1 METSEN
7 ILYRTYT
14 AVRDSISK
22 VVVGKQDIIDKL
34 LVAVFCRGH
43 VLLEDVPGTG
53 KTLLIK
59 SLAASLDCT
68 AKRIQF
74 TPDLLPSDLTGIN
87 YYNMKKSEFEFSP
100 GPVFSNIVLADEINR
115 ATPKTQSGLLECMEE
130 RQATIDGVTHRLA
143 EPFIVVAT
151 QNPVE
156 NAGVYP
162 LPEAELD
169 RFLFKTSM
177 NYPTHEECVSILDRF
192 DGADPLSELKPAVGR
207 EDIIASQQ
215 QLDRVYVHR
224 DLKDYIASLCERT
237 RAVRQCSARCKSP
250 GRAEPASRIQG
261 LRCNRRQSVCSSPT
275 TSSARRRRCLPTAL
289 CCQAPQESSAALRRA
304 SSPIFSDRVPVP
316 TERGLGYWQA
326 K

>member
-1 METSEN
+1 METSETT
-7 ILYRTYT
+7 LFKTYT
-14 AVRDSISK
+14 AVRDNISK
-22 VVVGKQDIIDKL
+22 VVVGKQDILDMII
-34 LVAVFCRGH
+34 VAVFCRGH

-87 YYNMKKSEFEFSP
+87 YFNMKKSEFEFSP
-100 GPVFSNIVLADEINR
+100 GPVFSNILLADEINR

-130 RQATIDGVTHRLA
+130 RQATIDGVTHSLA

-156 NAGVYP
+156 TAGVYP

-177 NYPTHEECVSILDRF
+177 NYPSHQECVAILERF
-192 DGADPLSELKPAVGR
+192 DGADPLAALRPAVSR
-207 EDIIASQQ
+207 EDIIAAQHE
-215 QLDRVYVHR
+215 LDRIFVHH
-224 DLKDYIASLCERT
+224 DIKDYIASLCERT
-237 RAVRQCSARCKSP
+237 REYDNVLLGVSP
-250 GRAEPASRIQG
+250 RGAQSLLRASKGFAAIDGRAYVQPDDVKRAAIPVLAHRLMLSSTARIKHG
-261 LRCNRRQSVCSSPT
+261 AAESIISDILDR
-275 TSSARRRRCLPTAL
+275 TS
-289 CCQAPQESSAALRRA
+289 
-304 SSPIFSDRVPVP
+304 VP

>member
-1 METSEN
+1 METSETT
-7 ILYRTYT
+7 LFKTYT
-14 AVRDSISK
+14 AVRDNISK
-22 VVVGKQDIIDKL
+22 VVVGKQDIIDMII
-34 LVAVFCRGH
+34 VAVFCRGH

-87 YYNMKKSEFEFSP
+87 YFNMKESEFEFSP
-100 GPVFSNIVLADEINR
+100 GPVFSNILLADEINR

-130 RQATIDGVTHRLA
+130 RQATIDGVTHSLA

-156 NAGVYP
+156 TAGVYP

-177 NYPTHEECVSILDRF
+177 NYPSHEESVAILERF
-192 DGADPLSELKPAVGR
+192 DGADPLAVLRPAVSR
-207 EDIIASQQ
+207 EDIIAAQHE
-215 QLDRVYVHR
+215 LDRIFVHH
-224 DLKDYIASLCERT
+224 DIKDYIASLCERT
-237 RAVRQCSARCKSP
+237 REYDNVLLGVSP
-250 GRAEPASRIQG
+250 RGAQSLLRASKGFAAIDGRAYVQPDDVKRAAIPVLAHRLMLSSTARIKHG
-261 LRCNRRQSVCSSPT
+261 
-275 TSSARRRRCLPTAL
+275 AA
-289 CCQAPQESSAALRRA
+289 ES
-304 SSPIFSDRVPVP
+304 IISDILDRTPVP

>member
-1 METSEN
+1 METSETT
-7 ILYRTYT
+7 LFKTYT
-14 AVRDSISK
+14 AVRDNISK
-22 VVVGKQDIIDKL
+22 VVVGKQDIIDMII
-34 LVAVFCRGH
+34 VAVFCRGH

-87 YYNMKKSEFEFSP
+87 YFNMKESEFEFSP
-100 GPVFSNIVLADEINR
+100 GPVFSNILLADEINR

-130 RQATIDGVTHRLA
+130 RQATIDGVTHSLA

-156 NAGVYP
+156 TAGVYP

-177 NYPTHEECVSILDRF
+177 NYPSHEESVAILERF
-192 DGADPLSELKPAVGR
+192 DGADPLAALRPAVSR
-207 EDIIASQQ
+207 EDIIAAQHE
-215 QLDRVYVHR
+215 LDRIFVHH
-224 DLKDYIASLCERT
+224 DIKDYIASLCERT
-237 RAVRQCSARCKSP
+237 REYDNVLLGVSP
-250 GRAEPASRIQG
+250 RGA
-261 LRCNRRQSVCSSPT
+261 QS
-275 TSSARRRRCLPTAL
+275 LL
-289 CCQAPQESSAALRRA
+289 RA
-304 SSPIFSDRVPVP
+304 SKGFAAIDGRTYVQPDDVKRAAIPVLAHRLMLSSTARIKHGAAESIISDILDRTPVP